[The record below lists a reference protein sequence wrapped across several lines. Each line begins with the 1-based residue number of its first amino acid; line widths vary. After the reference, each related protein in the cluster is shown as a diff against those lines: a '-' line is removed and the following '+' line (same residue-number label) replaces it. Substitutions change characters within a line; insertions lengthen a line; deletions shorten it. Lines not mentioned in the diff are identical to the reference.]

1 MRTERKKEIV
11 IQLEYVTELHDHPSY
26 GYPLEAGSFSTWP
39 RVDVD
44 FNKS

>member
-11 IQLEYVTELHDHPSY
+11 IQLECVTELHDHPSY

-44 FNKS
+44 FKKS